1 MRLRGPVRA
10 RNRHPPPRPATIL
23 LVEDEALVRMATATV
38 LEHAGFRIMEASSG
52 PDALDAFARDPEVDL
67 VLTDYAMPGM
77 TGLELVRELRVQR
90 PGLPVLM
97 VTGYAEIQRASALD
111 GLPILQ
117 KPYQADELV
126 ARIRAALPPAPPT

>member
-1 MRLRGPVRA
+1 EAGPDA
-10 RNRHPPPRPATIL
+10 EAPPADQAPPRPATIL

-38 LEHAGFRIMEASSG
+38 LEQSGFRIMEASSG
-52 PDALDAFARDPEVDL
+52 PDALDVFARDPEVDL

-77 TGLELVRELRVQR
+77 TGLELVRELRARR

-117 KPYQADELV
+117 KPYQANELV
-126 ARIRAALPPAPPT
+126 ARIRAALPAAPPA